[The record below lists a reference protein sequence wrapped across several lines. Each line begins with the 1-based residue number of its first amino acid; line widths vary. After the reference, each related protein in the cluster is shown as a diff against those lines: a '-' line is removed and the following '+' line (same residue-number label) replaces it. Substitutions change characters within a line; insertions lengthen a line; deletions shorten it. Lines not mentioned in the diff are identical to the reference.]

1 MKSTER
7 CQQLLVSQQERVH
20 HCSKEEDRGQVNS
33 SSGGDCTDGSD
44 WDGFLCVSQV
54 ARSVRPSHDACKEK
68 GVIICSIFRIFP
80 TCHRGEE
87 DSYNESE
94 GSPDVDDD
102 IAPDGFPPQVVLLL
116 LCALGYDVSRVM
128 VRVPQVLAEDS
139 TADSEDTSGLGHVVV
154 REIFVADII
163 QFRRLVLMFLSRV
176 LQPRTETVPEVG
188 SVHRALD
195 TVGDL
200 LHKPGAHCADT
211 GTGCDF
217 NYQKNY

>member
-1 MKSTER
+1 MVPIGMDFCAS
-7 CQQLLVSQQERVH
+7 
-20 HCSKEEDRGQVNS
+20 
-33 SSGGDCTDGSD
+33 
-44 WDGFLCVSQV
+44 
-54 ARSVRPSHDACKEK
+54 ARSPDLFDPAMMPVRRKVSLFAAFS
-68 GVIICSIFRIFP
+68 GFFP

-116 LCALGYDVSRVM
+116 LCALGYDVSSVM

-139 TADSEDTSGLGHVVV
+139 TADSEDTSGLGDVVV

>member
-1 MKSTER
+1 MVPIGMDFCAS
-7 CQQLLVSQQERVH
+7 
-20 HCSKEEDRGQVNS
+20 
-33 SSGGDCTDGSD
+33 
-44 WDGFLCVSQV
+44 
-54 ARSVRPSHDACKEK
+54 ARSPDLFDPAMMPVRRKVSLFAAFS
-68 GVIICSIFRIFP
+68 GFFP

-116 LCALGYDVSRVM
+116 LSALGYDVSSIM

-163 QFRRLVLMFLSRV
+163 QFRRLVLMLIGGV
-176 LQPRTETVPEVG
+176 LQSFTETVPELG
-188 SVHRALD
+188 SLHWVLD
-195 TVGDL
+195 TVRNL
-200 LHKPGAHCADT
+200 LYQSCAHCANA
-211 GTGCDF
+211 GTRLGF
-217 NYQKNY
+217 